1 MRQRVYIRRRKR
13 TTHFQPPTIFLCLPP
28 KKLEAKVDQRHG
40 RRLSAFAFWTAVT
53 TQSLRS
59 RGPRFKSA
67 SPALLTTE
75 TQEIE
80 SFQGESW
87 THGISRMFPS
97 LLVLCCLSLTIES
110 SHGKTIYTSTLT
122 THLPGFLLLPA
133 SLTPFPSFLAR
144 VICGDSQWRHVWHS
158 PLCSGTVKRTLEK
171 EKTLWENVFR
181 VNRACKSS
189 QRTPM
194 LVFQSGFCLRDRNRR
209 NLTFLN
215 YPRRNPK
222 AGSDLVNRLFRSVRN
237 SCALRERFFS
247 LLSDWL
253 SATACLASHINRLY
267 SLILQM
273 LTHFL
278 FFLLLH

>member
-1 MRQRVYIRRRKR
+1 MSVRASACLHQKEEAYHPLPASHYFSVPSSQEAGSESRSETWQTSLCFCFLNSCDHTESEKQG
-13 TTHFQPPTIFLCLPP
+13 TPFQ
-28 KKLEAKVDQRHG
+28 E
-40 RRLSAFAFWTAVT
+40 
-53 TQSLRS
+53 
-59 RGPRFKSA
+59 RF
-67 SPALLTTE
+67 LTTE

-222 AGSDLVNRLFRSVRN
+222 AGSDLVNRLFSSAEV
-237 SCALRERFFS
+237 CVTAVPWGKDFFPS
-247 LLSDWL
+247 WVTG
-253 SATACLASHINRLY
+253 SAQQLAWRA
-267 SLILQM
+267 
-273 LTHFL
+273 T
-278 FFLLLH
+278 

>member
-1 MRQRVYIRRRKR
+1 MYWKIWLLKKGRKHNIACQCVRQRVYIRRRKR

-40 RRLSAFAFWTAVT
+40 RRLSAFFFWTAVT

-75 TQEIE
+75 TREIE

-122 THLPGFLLLPA
+122 THLPGFFYLLPA

-144 VICGDSQWRHVWHS
+144 VICGDSH
-158 PLCSGTVKRTLEK
+158 
-171 EKTLWENVFR
+171 
-181 VNRACKSS
+181 
-189 QRTPM
+189 
-194 LVFQSGFCLRDRNRR
+194 
-209 NLTFLN
+209 
-215 YPRRNPK
+215 
-222 AGSDLVNRLFRSVRN
+222 
-237 SCALRERFFS
+237 
-247 LLSDWL
+247 
-253 SATACLASHINRLY
+253 
-267 SLILQM
+267 
-273 LTHFL
+273 
-278 FFLLLH
+278 